1 MGEYNYYRR
10 NIMKFPFLKSTRFWV
25 MIVGA
30 VAVYLKMKGLIGEP
44 EMQLIATLSATF
56 IAVRTIDKF
65 NE

>member
-1 MGEYNYYRR
+1 
-10 NIMKFPFLKSTRFWV
+10 MKFPFLKSTRFWV